1 MSPKHSAMIRIK
13 EGFRGQRS
21 LVIPKMITDM
31 LERDSLGAALHI
43 TDIGYYPTA
52 RHHFRE
58 RREAPG
64 QFVLIYCVEGRGWYR
79 LGDTRYDVGD
89 GQFFI
94 LPHDRPHAYGSDDR
108 CPWTIYW
115 IHFNGTLAPQ
125 YAAGMHTPHLIA
137 PASNSRISDRT
148 ALFEEIYFTLKAGY
162 SIENLHYALSLFHH
176 YLGSLR
182 YIRQFRLAGA
192 SSSETSPTA
201 IEAACRSAI
210 KYMKENLERRISL
223 AQIAQF
229 TGYTPNHFS
238 TIFKRSVG
246 HAPISYFNLIKM
258 QAACQMLD
266 STDMSINQIAAKLGF
281 DDTYYFSRLFTKIMG
296 MPPTAYRTADRG

>member
-1 MSPKHSAMIRIK
+1 MIRIK

-43 TDIGYYPTA
+43 TDIGYYPSA

-58 RREAPG
+58 RHEATG

-79 LGDTRYDVGD
+79 IGDTRYDVAD

-94 LPHDRPHAYGSDDR
+94 LPDDRPHAYGSDNDS
-108 CPWTIYW
+108 PWTIYW
-115 IHFNGTLAPQ
+115 IHFKGTLAPQ

-137 PASNSRISDRT
+137 PAGDSRIADRT
-148 ALFEEIYFTLKAGY
+148 TLFEEIFFTLKAGY

-192 SSSETSPTA
+192 SATASEASFAETA
-201 IEAACRSAI
+201 CSSAI
-210 KYMKENLERRISL
+210 KFMKENLERHITLSQL
-223 AQIAQF
+223 AEF
-229 TGYTPNHFS
+229 TGYPPNHFS
-238 TIFKRSVG
+238 AIFKRTVG
-246 HAPISYFNLIKM
+246 HAPISYFNLIKI

-266 STDMSINQIAAKLGF
+266 STDMNINQIAAKLGF
-281 DDTYYFSRLFTKIMG
+281 DDTYYFSRLFNKIMG
-296 MPPTAYRTADRG
+296 MPPTAYRNADRG

>member
-1 MSPKHSAMIRIK
+1 MIRIK

-21 LVIPKMITDM
+21 IVIPKMITDM
-31 LERDSLGAALHI
+31 LERDPLGAALHI
-43 TDIGYYPTA
+43 TDIGYYPSA

-64 QFVLIYCVEGRGWYR
+64 QYILIYCVEGRGWYR
-79 LGDTRYDVGD
+79 LGETRYEVSD

-94 LPHDRPHAYGSDDR
+94 LPADRPHAYGSDEVN
-108 CPWTIYW
+108 PWTIYW
-115 IHFNGTLAPQ
+115 IHFKGSLAPH
-125 YAAGMHTPHLIA
+125 YAAGMHLPRRITPTV
-137 PASNSRISDRT
+137 NSRISDRT
-148 ALFEEIYFTLKAGY
+148 ALFEEIFFTLKAGY

-182 YIRQFRLAGA
+182 YVQQFRQAATAAEESAG
-192 SSSETSPTA
+192 TTA
-201 IEAACRSAI
+201 QAACRSAI
-210 KYMKENLERRISL
+210 KYMKENLERHITLDAL
-223 AQIAQF
+223 ARF

-238 TIFKRSVG
+238 AIFKRHVG

-266 STDMSINQIAAKLGF
+266 STDMNVNQIAAKLGF
-281 DDTYYFSRLFTKIMG
+281 DDSYYFSRLFTKIMG
-296 MPPTAYRTADRG
+296 MPPTAYRTAERG

>member
-1 MSPKHSAMIRIK
+1 MIRIK

-21 LVIPKMITDM
+21 IVIPKMITDM
-31 LERDSLGAALHI
+31 LERDPLGAALHI
-43 TDIGYYPTA
+43 TDIGYYPSA

-58 RREAPG
+58 RPEPPG

-79 LGDTRYDVGD
+79 LGDTRHEITD

-94 LPHDRPHAYGSDDR
+94 LPPDRPHAYGSDDT

-115 IHFNGTLAPQ
+115 VHFNGSLAAQ
-125 YAAGMHTPHLIA
+125 YAEGMHVPHRITP
-137 PASNSRISDRT
+137 SGNSRISDRI
-148 ALFEEIYFTLKAGY
+148 ALFEEIFFTLKAGY
-162 SIENLHYALSLFHH
+162 SVENLHYALSLFHH

-192 SSSETSPTA
+192 STAETTHSDTD
-201 IEAACRSAI
+201 AACRSAI
-210 KYMKENLERRISL
+210 KYMKENLERHITL
-223 AQIAQF
+223 AQLARF

-238 TIFKRSVG
+238 AIFKRAVG

-266 STDMSINQIAAKLGF
+266 STDMNINQIAAKLGF
-281 DDTYYFSRLFTKIMG
+281 EDSYYFSRLFTKIMG